1 MISFIKLLIQILLTD
16 FLVIALSCDTY
27 LDIQTTAETL
37 KTLLK
42 ERKEDR
48 LCISLS
54 TTIDFELSNDD
65 IKLGN
70 CTTIIRFLLYYYIIF

>member
-1 MISFIKLLIQILLTD
+1 MLLID
-16 FLVIALSCDTY
+16 FLVLALSCDTY
-27 LDIQTTAETL
+27 LDIEATAETL
-37 KTLLK
+37 QTLLK
-42 ERKEDR
+42 ERKEDK

-54 TTIDFELSNDD
+54 KTIDFELSNDD

>member
-1 MISFIKLLIQILLTD
+1 MISFIKLLLQLLLID

-27 LDIQTTAETL
+27 LDIQTTTETL

-65 IKLGN
+65 IKLWN
-70 CTTIIRFLLYYYIIF
+70 CTTRIRFLLYYF